1 MEIGDAS
8 PPPLYPAVFFNIVLS
23 LDHPLSIEGR
33 PAGKSDV
40 TTVTNYHSRKAT
52 YMGIAAFLRLPPSSG
67 ERISRHSLTLTSRA
81 VR

>member
-40 TTVTNYHSRKAT
+40 TT
-52 YMGIAAFLRLPPSSG
+52 
-67 ERISRHSLTLTSRA
+67 LTVPA
-81 VR
+81 PGVCHG